1 MLADLAMGLPATGPV
16 AYFDCFSGAS
26 GDMLLG
32 ALVDAG
38 WTGLEDT
45 LRLLNVP
52 GWKARVRP
60 VVKRGITATK
70 VDFELAE
77 QHKPRHLAEMLQI
90 IHGSGLPPAV
100 QRHAEAVFQRLAEV
114 EAGIH
119 GTAIEDV
126 HFHELGGL
134 DTLLDI
140 VGACAGFVHFG
151 FQAVH
156 LSAIAVGSGTVNTM
170 HGLLPVPAPATSKLL
185 EGWPIVD
192 GGVAKELTTPTGAA
206 LLTHFASGRGLPP
219 MVPRSVAYGAGTREL
234 ERPNVLR
241 LMIGEQ
247 TADAATT
254 SIVVIE
260 TLVDDMSPE
269 LWPAALES
277 LLAAG
282 ARDAFLTPV
291 QGKKGRPATLL
302 SVLAVPGDEER
313 LGEVI
318 FRETSTIGLR
328 WHTEQRRVLPRHEQT
343 VQTEF
348 GPVRLKVSGSGDVR
362 KAKPEIE
369 DCLRLARERNVPA
382 YRVQQAALRAAEST
396 LA

>member
-1 MLADLAMGLPATGPV
+1 MLSDPGQSAPEGRLV

-26 GDMLLG
+26 GDMILG

-38 WTGLEDT
+38 WTGLEGT
-45 LRLLNVP
+45 LGLLNVP
-52 GWKARVRP
+52 GWAASVRP
-60 VVKRGITATK
+60 VVKRGISATK

-77 QHKPRHLAEMLQI
+77 QHEARHLADMLRI
-90 IHGSGLPPAV
+90 IHGGGLPEAV
-100 QRHAEAVFQRLAEV
+100 QRHAEVVFERLAEV
-114 EAGIH
+114 EAAIH
-119 GTAIEDV
+119 GASVEDV

-134 DTLLDI
+134 DTLLDV

-156 LSAIAVGSGTVNTM
+156 LSPVAVGSGTVSTM

-192 GGVAKELTTPTGAA
+192 GGIAKELTTPTGAA
-206 LLTHFASGRGLPP
+206 LLTHFATGRGLPP

-241 LMIGEQ
+241 LMIGEP
-247 TADAATT
+247 TADAGAT

-269 LWPAALES
+269 LWPVALES

-282 ARDAFLTPV
+282 ARDAFLTSV

-302 SVLAVPGDEER
+302 SVLATPGDEDR
-313 LGEVI
+313 LGDII

-328 WHTEQRRVLPRHEQT
+328 VRTEQRRVLPRHEQT

-348 GPVRLKVSGSGDVR
+348 GPVRLKVSG
-362 KAKPEIE
+362 
-369 DCLRLARERNVPA
+369 
-382 YRVQQAALRAAEST
+382 
-396 LA
+396 